1 DLDPVPPEQRNWTT
15 WNYVFYWTNDA
26 TAPGNLRLGSSLW
39 AMGLSWKLVL
49 LTIALGHL
57 IMTVALTFNGVIGAK
72 FHIPYTIQSRASFGF
87 YFSFA
92 MVVVRMIVAAFWYGI
107 NTYTGA
113 ECVNTIIRA
122 IWPRFANIKN
132 QLPESANITTE
143 MMICYFIY
151 FVVILPFHWIHPR
164 NLRWFFAL
172 KSLLCL
178 PAILGMVI
186 WACTN
191 TGGGTNNPVFN
202 RGNTS
207 TGRTL
212 GWTFMSGMNAMMG
225 NYGTLAVNIN
235 DFTRYAKKPQMT
247 YVQLFIIPAVFV
259 FMASMGMIIVG
270 SANVLYGGELQWD
283 PLKIMNN
290 WSGSSQARAGAVF
303 AAAALL
309 FGQMG
314 ANIGANCI
322 SAANDLNAMFP
333 KYINLRRGQYLI
345 AFIGAWALTPWNI
358 LSSAEALLN
367 FMDGYTIW
375 LAPITGILLADFWL
389 IHDQHYD
396 VHDLY
401 LPNGRYRYN
410 RWGTNWRAAVAW
422 CIGWVPLTPGLA
434 AATSSS
440 SISAGAKHI
449 YSLGYLYGILTSF
462 VVYVTLS
469 RVWKP

>member
-1 DLDPVPPEQRNWTT
+1 
-15 WNYVFYWTNDA
+15 
-26 TAPGNLRLGSSLW
+26 
-39 AMGLSWKLVL
+39 MGLSWKLVL
-49 LTIALGHL
+49 VTIALGQA
-57 IMTVALTFNGVIGAK
+57 IMTIALTFNGVIGAR
-72 FHIPYTIQSRASFGF
+72 FHIPYTIQSPASFEI
-87 YFSFA
+87 YLSSA

-113 ECVNTIIRA
+113 ECVDTIIRA
-122 IWPRFANIKN
+122 IWPRFANIPN
-132 QLPESANITTE
+132 HLPESANITTE
-143 MMICYFIY
+143 MMISYLIY
-151 FVVILPFHWIHPR
+151 FVVILPFHCIHPR

-172 KSLLCL
+172 KSLLPL

-191 TGGGTNNPVFN
+191 TGGGTDNPVFN

-207 TGRTL
+207 KGAAL
-212 GWTFMSGMNAMMG
+212 GWIFMSGMNAMMG

-247 YVQLFIIPAVFV
+247 YVQLFIIPTVFV
-259 FMASMGMIIVG
+259 FMAAMGMIIVG
-270 SANVLYGGELQWD
+270 SANALYGELQWD

-290 WSGSSQARAGAVF
+290 WNGSSQARA
-303 AAAALL
+303 
-309 FGQMG
+309 G

-322 SAANDLNAMFP
+322 SAANDLNAIFP
-333 KYINLRRGQYLI
+333 KYINLRRGQYVI

-375 LAPITGILLADFWL
+375 LAPITGVLLIDFWL
-389 IHDQHYD
+389 IHDRQFEVYE
-396 VHDLY
+396 LY
-401 LPNGRYRYN
+401 MPTGRYNYN
-410 RWGTNWRAAVAW
+410 RWGTNWRAAVA
-422 CIGWVPLTPGLA
+422 CSTNI
-434 AATSSS
+434 SS
-440 SISAGAKHI
+440 GAKHM

-462 VVYVTLS
+462 FVYVVLS

>member
-1 DLDPVPPEQRNWTT
+1 MADIEAKPHGNVSVAGLREETT
-15 WNYVFYWTNDA
+15 WGRLIKRIQLQPQPGSEGKWTNADVFYWTNDA

-39 AMGLSWKLVL
+39 SMGLSWKLVL
-49 LTIALGHL
+49 VTIALGHA
-57 IMTVALTFNGVIGAK
+57 IMTIALTFNGVIGAR

-113 ECVNTIIRA
+113 DCIRRH
-122 IWPRFANIKN
+122 PKPPSRVG
-132 QLPESANITTE
+132 QHYHRDDDS
-143 MMICYFIY
+143 YFIY

-164 NLRWFFAL
+164 DLRWFFAL
-172 KSLLCL
+172 QSLLLL

-186 WACTN
+186 WACKN
-191 TGGGTNNPVFN
+191 TGGGTDNPVFN

-207 TGRTL
+207 KGAAL

-247 YVQLFIIPAVFV
+247 YVQLFIIPAVF
-259 FMASMGMIIVG
+259 FFHG
-270 SANVLYGGELQWD
+270 SYGHDHRRLG
-283 PLKIMNN
+283 KR
-290 WSGSSQARAGAVF
+290 S
-303 AAAALL
+303 
-309 FGQMG
+309 
-314 ANIGANCI
+314 NIGANCI

-333 KYINLRRGQYLI
+333 KYINLRRGQYVI
-345 AFIGAWALTPWNI
+345 AFIGAWALMPWNI

-367 FMDGYTIW
+367 CMDSYTIW
-375 LAPITGILLADFWL
+375 LAPITGVLLADFWL
-389 IHDQHYD
+389 THGRHYE
-396 VHDLY
+396 VHEL
-401 LPNGRYRYN
+401 
-410 RWGTNWRAAVAW
+410 
-422 CIGWVPLTPGLA
+422 
-434 AATSSS
+434 
-440 SISAGAKHI
+440 GAKHM

-462 VVYVTLS
+462 FLYVVLS

>member
-1 DLDPVPPEQRNWTT
+1 MADIEAKPHGNVSVAGLREETT
-15 WNYVFYWTNDA
+15 WGRLIKRIQLQPQPGSEGKWTNADVFYWTNDA

-39 AMGLSWKLVL
+39 SMGLSWKLVL
-49 LTIALGHL
+49 VTIALGHA
-57 IMTVALTFNGVIGAK
+57 IMTIALTFNGVIGAR

-92 MVVVRMIVAAFWYGI
+92 MVVVRMIVAAFWYVGQH
-107 NTYTGA
+107 YH
-113 ECVNTIIRA
+113 RDDD
-122 IWPRFANIKN
+122 
-132 QLPESANITTE
+132 S
-143 MMICYFIY
+143 YFIY

-164 NLRWFFAL
+164 DLRWFFAL
-172 KSLLCL
+172 QSLLLL

-186 WACTN
+186 WACKN
-191 TGGGTNNPVFN
+191 TGGGTDNPVFN

-207 TGRTL
+207 KGAAL

-247 YVQLFIIPAVFV
+247 YVQLFIIPA
-259 FMASMGMIIVG
+259 
-270 SANVLYGGELQWD
+270 WD

-290 WSGSSQARAGAVF
+290 WNGSSQARAGAVF

-333 KYINLRRGQYLI
+333 KYINLRRGQYVI
-345 AFIGAWALTPWNI
+345 AFIGAWALMPWNI

-367 FMDGYTIW
+367 CMDSYTIW
-375 LAPITGILLADFWL
+375 LAPITGVLLADFWL
-389 IHDQHYD
+389 THGRHYE
-396 VHDLY
+396 VHEL
-401 LPNGRYRYN
+401 
-410 RWGTNWRAAVAW
+410 
-422 CIGWVPLTPGLA
+422 
-434 AATSSS
+434 
-440 SISAGAKHI
+440 GAKHM

-462 VVYVTLS
+462 FLYVVLS